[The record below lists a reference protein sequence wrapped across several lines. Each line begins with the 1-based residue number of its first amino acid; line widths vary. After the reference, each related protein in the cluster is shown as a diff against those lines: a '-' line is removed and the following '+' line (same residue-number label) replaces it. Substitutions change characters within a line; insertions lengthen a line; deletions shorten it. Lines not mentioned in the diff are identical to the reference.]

1 MRDRVTTTF
10 LIAML
15 AMMTCVPLLHSWYT
29 TADDIL
35 IMLGLQEGVTMVG
48 FGTAEVTGRLQHV
61 FTGSIAP
68 LAYAWG
74 DYWPMRLLSLL
85 AILGSVAAMAY
96 TIVVLSGSG
105 RLAALAVVFFFAFA

>member
-1 MRDRVTTTF
+1 MHSAGPCEGHPTTRAPGATAVPSMRDRVTTTF

-74 DYWPMRLLSLL
+74 DYWPMRL
-85 AILGSVAAMAY
+85 
-96 TIVVLSGSG
+96 
-105 RLAALAVVFFFAFA
+105 